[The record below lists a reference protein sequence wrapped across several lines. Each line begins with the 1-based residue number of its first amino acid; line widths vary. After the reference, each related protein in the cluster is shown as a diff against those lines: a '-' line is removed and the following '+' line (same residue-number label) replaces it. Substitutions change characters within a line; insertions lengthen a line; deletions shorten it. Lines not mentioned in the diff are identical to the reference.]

1 MKQYARRNPDCAF
14 RQVADEGGLVV
25 LPGKAQVKVLNP
37 AAITIFSLLDGEH
50 SPEEIARRV
59 AEEFEVPEAT
69 ALADIQAF
77 VADLAE
83 HGMLAGPATE
93 EGAGE

>member
-1 MKQYARRNPDCAF
+1 MKPYARRHPDCAF

-25 LPGKAQVKVLNP
+25 LPGQAQVKVLNP
-37 AAITIFSLLDGEH
+37 AGITIFSLLDGEH

-59 AEEFEVPEAT
+59 AEEFEVPEAK
-69 ALADIQAF
+69 ALAAIQAF

>member
-1 MKQYARRNPDCAF
+1 MTKFARRHPDCAF
-14 RQVADEGGLVV
+14 RQVGDEGGLVV
-25 LPGKAQVKVLNP
+25 LAGKAQVKVLND
-37 AAITIFSLLDGEH
+37 AGIKIFSLLDGEH

-77 VADLAE
+77 VSDLAE
-83 HGMLAGPATE
+83 HGMLAGPSTE